1 MVFFGNPRLS
11 YSFWQ
16 WIASFRHPF
25 SRFPGYRRPASRQSP
40 DAEQDRLVFLLQTHI
55 IVTSNTE
62 NEKKTAQ
69 VGMEERIT
77 MEENHDKDT
86 REDPKPLTD
95 EEFERF
101 QKKQRRESRILT
113 DIIDFILHFFD

>member
-1 MVFFGNPRLS
+1 MVFFEIPGYRTA
-11 YSFWQ
+11 FWQ

-25 SRFPGYRRPASRQSP
+25 SRFPGYRWPASRQSP

-62 NEKKTAQ
+62 KEKKTAQ

-86 REDPKPLTD
+86 REDPEPLTD

-101 QKKQRRESRILT
+101 QNNIQKKGLLQKHKNLQQPHSYV
-113 DIIDFILHFFD
+113 